1 MNVSSDGV
9 DDAACASHEDD
20 TACASHEDGA
30 ARFRQE
36 APAACVAGA
45 DGMSRVDADGADAA
59 RNTDGARR
67 VLPACLPST
76 ECFVLGY
83 PMAHSLSPA
92 LFAGAF
98 EAAGLPFTYA
108 IREEPHADAALHIMH
123 NKQFLLMNVSTPY
136 KALALRAATTVRRE
150 AAVAGGA
157 NVLIPA
163 TQNPRSAHS
172 LAPQLYADNV
182 DGVGCIAFLKSQH
195 AWCRNAR
202 VVLCGTG
209 PTAFAIAHMA
219 LCEGAASVC
228 LLSRNYQRAHER
240 LSQYLQRV
248 QSCQGMQ
255 SNLDIQSH
263 QFAQLMHGEQLS
275 PDAAP
280 ANDAA
285 PAPDLTHA
293 SANTVISSE
302 ITSFATSAASAAAH
316 EAPANAATS
325 TLITPASFT
334 SVPSAATDT
343 AHAASSFVPSATSTA
358 ATPEPPRQ
366 RCLLKRVPPSFSHLT
381 QALSIDTYNNAAQH
395 LISADIVINAST
407 LGMKPHDA
415 SPLQARL
422 LQSQHIVFDVTYAQ
436 PTTAFLDAAH
446 AVHARAYN
454 GLGMLVYQALEG
466 FFDMCALHCIPL
478 TVPTDQLLHAMLEKS
493 GIDKSFSRRC
503 ERA

>member
-45 DGMSRVDADGADAA
+45 DGMSRMDADGADAA

-98 EAAGLPFTYA
+98 EAAGLPFTYS

-263 QFAQLMHGEQLS
+263 QVEQLMHGEQLA

-280 ANDAA
+280 DAVPATATANDAA
-285 PAPDLTHA
+285 K
-293 SANTVISSE
+293 
-302 ITSFATSAASAAAH
+302 
-316 EAPANAATS
+316 
-325 TLITPASFT
+325 
-334 SVPSAATDT
+334 
-343 AHAASSFVPSATSTA
+343 AASSFVPSATSTTSVP

-366 RCLLKRVPPSFSHLT
+366 RCLLKRVIPPFSHLT
-381 QALSIDTYNNAAQH
+381 QALSIDTYSNAPQH
-395 LISADIVINAST
+395 LLSADIVINAST

>member
-20 TACASHEDGA
+20 TACAS
-30 ARFRQE
+30 QE

-45 DGMSRVDADGADAA
+45 DGAL
-59 RNTDGARR
+59 NTDGAHC
-67 VLPACLPST
+67 VLSACLPST

-98 EAAGLPFTYA
+98 EAAGLPFTYS

-240 LSQYLQRV
+240 LLQYLQRV

-263 QFAQLMHGEQLS
+263 QFAQLMHGEQLA
-275 PDAAP
+275 PDATP

-285 PAPDLTHA
+285 NDAA
-293 SANTVISSE
+293 K
-302 ITSFATSAASAAAH
+302 AAS
-316 EAPANAATS
+316 P
-325 TLITPASFT
+325 
-334 SVPSAATDT
+334 
-343 AHAASSFVPSATSTA
+343 FVPSATSTA

-366 RCLLKRVPPSFSHLT
+366 RCLLKRVIPPFSHLT

-395 LISADIVINAST
+395 LLSADIVINAST

>member
-45 DGMSRVDADGADAA
+45 DGT

-195 AWCRNAR
+195 AWCCNAR

-255 SNLDIQSH
+255 SHLDIQSH
-263 QFAQLMHGEQLS
+263 QVEQLMHGEQLA

-280 ANDAA
+280 ATATANDAA
-285 PAPDLTHA
+285 K
-293 SANTVISSE
+293 
-302 ITSFATSAASAAAH
+302 AAS
-316 EAPANAATS
+316 P
-325 TLITPASFT
+325 
-334 SVPSAATDT
+334 
-343 AHAASSFVPSATSTA
+343 FVPSATSTA

-366 RCLLKRVPPSFSHLT
+366 RCLLKRVIPPFSHLT

-395 LISADIVINAST
+395 LLSADIVINAST

-415 SPLQARL
+415 SPLQPRL

-436 PTTAFLDAAH
+436 PTTAFLAAAH

-503 ERA
+503 ERS

>member
-9 DDAACASHEDD
+9 DDAACASHEDDTACASHEDD

-45 DGMSRVDADGADAA
+45 DGMSRMDADGADAA

-98 EAAGLPFTYA
+98 EAAGLPFTYS

-263 QFAQLMHGEQLS
+263 QVEQLMHGEQLA

-280 ANDAA
+280 DAVPATATANDAA
-285 PAPDLTHA
+285 K
-293 SANTVISSE
+293 
-302 ITSFATSAASAAAH
+302 
-316 EAPANAATS
+316 
-325 TLITPASFT
+325 
-334 SVPSAATDT
+334 
-343 AHAASSFVPSATSTA
+343 AASSFVPSATSTTSVP

-366 RCLLKRVPPSFSHLT
+366 RCLLKRVIPPFSHLT
-381 QALSIDTYNNAAQH
+381 QALSIDTYSNAPQP
-395 LISADIVINAST
+395 LLSAAIVLNAST

>member
-45 DGMSRVDADGADAA
+45 DGMSRVDADGADGAL
-59 RNTDGARR
+59 NTAGARR

-163 TQNPRSAHS
+163 TQNPCSAHS

-195 AWCRNAR
+195 AWCCNAR

-255 SNLDIQSH
+255 SHLDIQSH
-263 QFAQLMHGEQLS
+263 QVEQLMHGEQLA

-280 ANDAA
+280 DAA
-285 PAPDLTHA
+285 K
-293 SANTVISSE
+293 
-302 ITSFATSAASAAAH
+302 AAS
-316 EAPANAATS
+316 P
-325 TLITPASFT
+325 
-334 SVPSAATDT
+334 
-343 AHAASSFVPSATSTA
+343 FVPSATSTISVPGA
-358 ATPEPPRQ
+358 PEPPRQ
-366 RCLLKRVPPSFSHLT
+366 RCLLKRVIPPFSHLT
-381 QALSIDTYNNAAQH
+381 QALRIDTYNNAAQH
-395 LISADIVINAST
+395 LLSADIVINAST

-503 ERA
+503 ERS

>member
-36 APAACVAGA
+36 APAACVGRA

-163 TQNPRSAHS
+163 TQNPCSAHS

-195 AWCRNAR
+195 AWCHNAR

-255 SNLDIQSH
+255 SYLDMQSH
-263 QFAQLMHGEQLS
+263 QVEQLMHGEQLA
-275 PDAAP
+275 PDAAPANNAAP

-285 PAPDLTHA
+285 K
-293 SANTVISSE
+293 
-302 ITSFATSAASAAAH
+302 AAS
-316 EAPANAATS
+316 P
-325 TLITPASFT
+325 
-334 SVPSAATDT
+334 
-343 AHAASSFVPSATSTA
+343 FVPSATSTA

-366 RCLLKRVPPSFSHLT
+366 RCLLKRVIPPFSHLT
-381 QALSIDTYNNAAQH
+381 QALSIDTYSNAAQH
-395 LISADIVINAST
+395 LRSADIVINAST

-415 SPLQARL
+415 SPLQVRL

-503 ERA
+503 ERS

>member
-1 MNVSSDGV
+1 
-9 DDAACASHEDD
+9 
-20 TACASHEDGA
+20 
-30 ARFRQE
+30 
-36 APAACVAGA
+36 
-45 DGMSRVDADGADAA
+45 
-59 RNTDGARR
+59 
-67 VLPACLPST
+67 
-76 ECFVLGY
+76 
-83 PMAHSLSPA
+83 
-92 LFAGAF
+92 
-98 EAAGLPFTYA
+98 
-108 IREEPHADAALHIMH
+108 MH

-163 TQNPRSAHS
+163 TQNPCSAHS

-195 AWCRNAR
+195 AWCHNAR

-255 SNLDIQSH
+255 SHLDMQSH
-263 QFAQLMHGEQLS
+263 QVEQLMHGEQLA
-275 PDAAP
+275 PDASP

-285 PAPDLTHA
+285 PD
-293 SANTVISSE
+293 
-302 ITSFATSAASAAAH
+302 AAK
-316 EAPANAATS
+316 
-325 TLITPASFT
+325 
-334 SVPSAATDT
+334 
-343 AHAASSFVPSATSTA
+343 AASSFVPSATSTA

-366 RCLLKRVPPSFSHLT
+366 RCLLKRVIPPFSHLT

-395 LISADIVINAST
+395 LLSADIVINAST

>member
-30 ARFRQE
+30 A
-36 APAACVAGA
+36 CVGRA

-98 EAAGLPFTYA
+98 EAAGLPFTYS

-150 AAVAGGA
+150 AVVAGGA
-157 NVLIPA
+157 NVLISA

-195 AWCRNAR
+195 AWCHNAR

-255 SNLDIQSH
+255 SHLDMQSH
-263 QFAQLMHGEQLS
+263 QVEQLMHGEPPAS
-275 PDAAP
+275 DAAF
-280 ANDAA
+280 ALDAA
-285 PAPDLTHA
+285 K
-293 SANTVISSE
+293 
-302 ITSFATSAASAAAH
+302 AAS
-316 EAPANAATS
+316 TF
-325 TLITPASFT
+325 I
-334 SVPSAATDT
+334 
-343 AHAASSFVPSATSTA
+343 PSATSTTSVP

-381 QALSIDTYNNAAQH
+381 QALRIDTYNNAAQH
-395 LISADIVINAST
+395 LLNADIVINAST

-415 SPLQARL
+415 SPLQAHL

-436 PTTAFLDAAH
+436 STTAFLDAAH

>member
-9 DDAACASHEDD
+9 DDGACASHEDD
-20 TACASHEDGA
+20 TACASHEDDA
-30 ARFRQE
+30 ARFCQE
-36 APAACVAGA
+36 APAACVA
-45 DGMSRVDADGADAA
+45 GADAA

-67 VLPACLPST
+67 VLPAFLPST

-98 EAAGLPFTYA
+98 EAAGLPFTYS

-172 LAPQLYADNV
+172 LVPQLYADNV

-263 QFAQLMHGEQLS
+263 QFAQLMHGEQLA
-275 PDAAP
+275 PDVAPANASAP

-285 PAPDLTHA
+285 NDAA
-293 SANTVISSE
+293 K
-302 ITSFATSAASAAAH
+302 AAS
-316 EAPANAATS
+316 P
-325 TLITPASFT
+325 
-334 SVPSAATDT
+334 
-343 AHAASSFVPSATSTA
+343 FVPSATSTA
-358 ATPEPPRQ
+358 SAPEPPRQ
-366 RCLLKRVPPSFSHLT
+366 RCLLKRVIPPFSHLT
-381 QALSIDTYNNAAQH
+381 QALSIDTYSNAAQH
-395 LISADIVINAST
+395 LLSADIVINAST

-466 FFDMCALHCIPL
+466 LFDMCALHCIPL

>member
-45 DGMSRVDADGADAA
+45 DGMSRVDADGADGA

-163 TQNPRSAHS
+163 TQNPCSAHS

-255 SNLDIQSH
+255 SHLDIQSH
-263 QFAQLMHGEQLS
+263 QVEQLMHGEQLA

-285 PAPDLTHA
+285 NDAA
-293 SANTVISSE
+293 K
-302 ITSFATSAASAAAH
+302 AAS
-316 EAPANAATS
+316 P
-325 TLITPASFT
+325 
-334 SVPSAATDT
+334 
-343 AHAASSFVPSATSTA
+343 FVPSATSTA

-366 RCLLKRVPPSFSHLT
+366 RCLLKRVIPPFSHLT
-381 QALSIDTYNNAAQH
+381 QALRIDTYNNAAQH
-395 LISADIVINAST
+395 LLSADIVINAST

-503 ERA
+503 ERS

>member
-45 DGMSRVDADGADAA
+45 DGMSRMDADGADAA

-98 EAAGLPFTYA
+98 EAAGLPFTYS

-263 QFAQLMHGEQLS
+263 QFAQLTHGEQL
-275 PDAAP
+275 ATATAP
-280 ANDAA
+280 ATATANDAA
-285 PAPDLTHA
+285 K
-293 SANTVISSE
+293 
-302 ITSFATSAASAAAH
+302 
-316 EAPANAATS
+316 
-325 TLITPASFT
+325 
-334 SVPSAATDT
+334 
-343 AHAASSFVPSATSTA
+343 AASSFVPSTTSTA
-358 ATPEPPRQ
+358 SAPEPLHQ
-366 RCLLKRVPPSFSHLT
+366 RYLLKRVMPPFSHLT

-395 LISADIVINAST
+395 LLSADIVINAST
-407 LGMKPHDA
+407 LGMKPYDA

-503 ERA
+503 ERS

>member
-36 APAACVAGA
+36 APAACVGRA
-45 DGMSRVDADGADAA
+45 DGMSRVDADGTDAA
-59 RNTDGARR
+59 RNTDGARC

-195 AWCRNAR
+195 AWCCNAR

-255 SNLDIQSH
+255 SHLDMQSH
-263 QFAQLMHGEQLS
+263 QVEQLMHGEQLA

-285 PAPDLTHA
+285 K
-293 SANTVISSE
+293 
-302 ITSFATSAASAAAH
+302 AAS
-316 EAPANAATS
+316 P
-325 TLITPASFT
+325 
-334 SVPSAATDT
+334 
-343 AHAASSFVPSATSTA
+343 FVPSATSTA

-381 QALSIDTYNNAAQH
+381 QALRIDTYNNAAQH
-395 LISADIVINAST
+395 LLSADIVINAST
-407 LGMKPHDA
+407 LGMKPYDA

-503 ERA
+503 ERS

>member
-20 TACASHEDGA
+20 TACASHEDDTACASQEDGA

-36 APAACVAGA
+36 APAACVGRA

-163 TQNPRSAHS
+163 TQNPCSAHS

-195 AWCRNAR
+195 AWCHNAR

-240 LSQYLQRV
+240 LLQYLQRV

-255 SNLDIQSH
+255 SHLDMQSH
-263 QFAQLMHGEQLS
+263 QFEQFMHGEQLA
-275 PDAAP
+275 PDAAANDA

-285 PAPDLTHA
+285 PANDLTHA

-302 ITSFATSAASAAAH
+302 ITSFATS
-316 EAPANAATS
+316 
-325 TLITPASFT
+325 
-334 SVPSAATDT
+334 
-343 AHAASSFVPSATSTA
+343 TA

-366 RCLLKRVPPSFSHLT
+366 RCLLKRVIPPFSHFT
-381 QALSIDTYNNAAQH
+381 QALSIDTYSNAAQH
-395 LISADIVINAST
+395 LRSADIVINAST